1 MKWLRRRKVANTF
14 VLLNDSFSLEAALI
28 GLLSVSVRYRKS
40 TCLRSSICQNVCGT
54 MANPYNVYT
63 LSNFLPP
70 FLVSV
75 VMVAFAGI
83 FISCVFLYAIV
94 ERKVL
99 GLSGMYAAI
108 SVIFRD
114 AIKKKVVGKETIYL
128 LFRREIH
135 PISILLLFLLV
146 PGLFSCF
153 FTTFWEVF
161 LTDESFTCDT
171 GLDCFPFDASNLS
184 ILQNNPIVNCSEF
197 ATTDNVT
204 ITCYQFVFRYATA
217 TGLLGGLLTV
227 TVIGIKVLGGVLI
240 WSMDIGEKKEHTE
253 EESDETQKHC
263 SKCKSCCRSC
273 YTYLKV
279 FVRFALAGFPSLAS
293 VLATILVVQV
303 PLLRDAVY
311 GTRER
316 RVQFISYIVLSFY
329 LGFLVP
335 ILTIMLACSKPYES
349 LNITV
354 NIHAQNGD
362 LENGQAN
369 GTSVP
374 QDSKGVPHRIPLLSV
389 EKHSPYGTAI
399 D

>member
-1 MKWLRRRKVANTF
+1 
-14 VLLNDSFSLEAALI
+14 
-28 GLLSVSVRYRKS
+28 
-40 TCLRSSICQNVCGT
+40 

-75 VMVAFAGI
+75 VMGAFAGI
-83 FISCVFLYAIV
+83 FIVCVFLYAIGQ
-94 ERKVL
+94 RKLL
-99 GLSGMYAAI
+99 GLSGMYATI

-114 AIKKKVVGKETIYL
+114 AIKKKVVGKETIYV
-128 LFRREIH
+128 LFKREIH
-135 PISILLLFLLV
+135 PFFILLLFLLV

-161 LTDESFTCDT
+161 LTDESFTCDP

-197 ATTDNVT
+197 ATSDNVT
-204 ITCYQFVFRYATA
+204 ITCYQFVFRYAAA

-227 TVIGIKVLGGVLI
+227 TAIGIKVLGGVLI
-240 WSMDIGEKKEHTE
+240 WSMDIGEKEEHAE
-253 EESDETQKHC
+253 EDETQKHC
-263 SKCKSCCRSC
+263 SQCKSCCRRC
-273 YTYLKV
+273 YTCLKV
-279 FVRFALAGFPSLAS
+279 FVRLALAVLPSFASILA
-293 VLATILVVQV
+293 LILVAQV

-316 RVQFISYIVLSFY
+316 RVQFISYIVLSIY

-335 ILTIMLACSKPYES
+335 ILTVVLARSKPYES

-374 QDSKGVPHRIPLLSV
+374 QKSKGVPHSETLRSPLLSV

>member
-1 MKWLRRRKVANTF
+1 
-14 VLLNDSFSLEAALI
+14 
-28 GLLSVSVRYRKS
+28 
-40 TCLRSSICQNVCGT
+40 
-54 MANPYNVYT
+54 
-63 LSNFLPP
+63 
-70 FLVSV
+70 
-75 VMVAFAGI
+75 
-83 FISCVFLYAIV
+83 
-94 ERKVL
+94 
-99 GLSGMYAAI
+99 
-108 SVIFRD
+108 
-114 AIKKKVVGKETIYL
+114 
-128 LFRREIH
+128 
-135 PISILLLFLLV
+135 V

-161 LTDESFTCDT
+161 LTDESFTCDP

-197 ATTDNVT
+197 ATSDNVT
-204 ITCYQFVFRYATA
+204 IICYQFVFRYATA

-227 TVIGIKVLGGVLI
+227 TAIGIKVLGGVLI
-240 WSMDIGEKKEHTE
+240 WSMDIGEKEEHTE
-253 EESDETQKHC
+253 EDETQKHC

-279 FVRFALAGFPSLAS
+279 SVFFALAALPFLAS
-293 VLATILVVQV
+293 ILATILVFQV

-329 LGFLVP
+329 LGILVP
-335 ILTIMLACSKPYES
+335 ILTGVLACSKPYEG

-354 NIHAQNGD
+354 NINAQNGD
-362 LENGQAN
+362 LENSQAN
-369 GTSVP
+369 RTSVP
-374 QDSKGVPHRIPLLSV
+374 QESKGAPHSGIPLLSV